1 MTRGCFIGRFQPF
14 HRGHRQVIEEIQGDL
29 AELVVAIGSAG
40 ASHSVDDP
48 FTGGERVMMITK
60 ALADLD
66 LVVYPVP
73 VEDIER
79 HAVWVSHVESMTP
92 AFDVVYSNNPLVRR
106 LFAEA
111 GREVRSVAMQNR
123 DELEGTRIRE
133 AMIDGGDW
141 ERSVPEP
148 VVSVI
153 EEIDGVGRIRQVS
166 ETDANG
172 D

>member
-14 HRGHRQVIEEIQGDL
+14 HRGHRRVIEEIQGDL
-29 AELVVAIGSAG
+29 EELVVAIGSAG
-40 ASHSVDDP
+40 DSHSVDDP

-106 LFAEA
+106 LFSEA
-111 GREVRSVAMQNR
+111 GREVRGVTMQDR
-123 DELEGTRIRE
+123 EELEGTRIRE

-141 ERSVPEP
+141 DGLVPDP
-148 VVSVI
+148 VVDVI
-153 EEIDGVGRIRQVS
+153 EEIDGVARIQQVS
-166 ETDANG
+166 ESDANG